1 MMWFHQNKLLWF
13 IAKEDRQMDKL
24 NVRITLVLFA
34 ACMVGIAVICLVA
47 FDRPRTA
54 IVMFAIASFIV
65 GYVNGRR

>member
-1 MMWFHQNKLLWF
+1 
-13 IAKEDRQMDKL
+13 MDKL

-34 ACMVGIAVICLVA
+34 ACMVGFAVLCLVA